1 MNQCEKKI
9 SRCSTLKNLTIEDL
23 VKVTNSLPGVKVQEY
38 NVMAVISSCP
48 PRQHLLQILHLWKTS
63 NPNLDLTKGLSHSLK
78 VLRSQG
84 APRHLLK
91 GVKKISRIIGN
102 TSAHK
107 MYEKMF
113 VNMLKGDCFKAH
125 KALND

>member
-1 MNQCEKKI
+1 MLE
-9 SRCSTLKNLTIEDL
+9 NLTTDDL
-23 VKVTNSLPGVKVQEY
+23 MKVTNSLPGIQVQEY
-38 NVMAVISSCP
+38 DVRAVVSTCP
-48 PRQHLLQILHLWKTS
+48 PRQRVLQILYLWKTS
-63 NPNLDLTKGLSHSLK
+63 NHNMDLAKGLTLSLK
-78 VLRSQG
+78 ALRSQG

-91 GVKKISRIIGN
+91 GLKKISRIIGS

-113 VNMLKGDCFKAH
+113 VSMLQDDSCFKAL